1 MYINLERGTY
11 ILNSEKSQY
20 KALKSTCYCV
30 NWVSIISFLRML
42 AAVQIYNRWE
52 TYLNLIL
59 LDKEAMTFAIDGA
72 KKDEESQQL
81 LLAF

>member
-1 MYINLERGTY
+1 
-11 ILNSEKSQY
+11 
-20 KALKSTCYCV
+20 
-30 NWVSIISFLRML
+30 ML